1 MNDELKNL
9 QIYSEAQ
16 QASKANTSIKSQSHK
31 AKEAWIK
38 KGNKLALCVND
49 GCNRCVEV
57 RSWSI
62 GGKPSIKS
70 ECRSCSYA
78 RKSNKALEGIT
89 FHKKNYCENVDGFLG
104 FKCRWTTDINDPDPA
119 CCFELDHLDGNHWNN
134 TPENVK
140 TLCCMCHRKKTAL
153 NKDADSTKDSSLRT
167 RKN

>member
-16 QASKANTSIKSQSHK
+16 QASKANTSRKSQSHK

-78 RKSNKALEGIT
+78 RKSNKTLEGIT

-104 FKCRWTTDINDPDPA
+104 FKCRWTTDINDPDPL
-119 CCFELDHLDGNHWNN
+119 CCFELDHLDGIVFPDRLDIITREDVLQQWK
-134 TPENVK
+134 EVRAE
-140 TLCCMCHRKKTAL
+140 L
-153 NKDADSTKDSSLRT
+153 DAAGLR
-167 RKN
+167 N